1 VSIADESCAILT
13 FGGILAAVISAQKTG
28 KGQKVET
35 SLLGAQVRMMGW
47 TLTTTMWR
55 DKNPVTGQARINGT
69 AQRPAMSA
77 SFEDRDGKPFVF
89 QLKGRYWRNAMTTL
103 GFYEELEAIGL
114 DDLGVVVD
122 SNDKRDELLSTLD
135 ACFARGHRDRW
146 VKILRETDIVAAPI
160 NTLLEASND
169 PDVLANGYVTEI
181 EYPEFGKTAKV
192 HGSPWKFSETPAQIG
207 VAPKLGEHTDALLA
221 EVGYSTDE
229 IKSLR
234 AEKVI

>member
-1 VSIADESCAILT
+1 
-13 FGGILAAVISAQKTG
+13 
-28 KGQKVET
+28 
-35 SLLGAQVRMMGW
+35 
-47 TLTTTMWR
+47 
-55 DKNPVTGQARINGT
+55 
-69 AQRPAMSA
+69 MSA

-89 QLKGRYWRNAMTTL
+89 QLKGRYWRNAMTAL
-103 GFYEELEAIGL
+103 GFYEELETIGL
-114 DDLGVVVD
+114 GDLGDLGVVLD

-146 VKILRETDIVAAPI
+146 VKILREIDIVAAPI

-192 HGSPWKFSETPAQIG
+192 HGSPWKFSKTPAQIG

-221 EVGYSTDE
+221 EVGYSTDK